1 METSNLTISERI
13 NNLPANYSRIFTNM
27 REANI
32 NVGLIKALEVAYH
45 IDLNGEHGL
54 ETYGMKASAVGEM
67 TMNDVIRFLDFYRRN
82 DSYFRTEGTTAVC
95 NELKTL
101 LETLSKL
108 D

>member
-27 REANI
+27 REENI
-32 NVGLIKALEVAYH
+32 NAGLVKALEVAYY
-45 IDLNGEHGL
+45 IDLNGESGL
-54 ETYGMKASAVGEM
+54 ETFGMKASAISEM

-82 DSYFRTEGTTAVC
+82 YSYFRTEGTTAVC
-95 NELKTL
+95 DELKKL
-101 LETLSKL
+101 LYTLSDL

>member
-1 METSNLTISERI
+1 METSNLTIRERI

-27 REANI
+27 REENI
-32 NVGLIKALEVAYH
+32 NVGLVKALEVAYY
-45 IDLNGEHGL
+45 IDLNGERGL
-54 ETYGMKASAVGEM
+54 ETYGMKASAISEM

-95 NELKTL
+95 DEMKKL
-101 LETLSKL
+101 LDTLSKL